1 MEEFYS
7 GRILVVTGHYGSGKT
22 EFSVSL
28 SMQLA
33 AQREKRAYQKL
44 ALVDLDIVNPY
55 FRSRE
60 QEEML
65 GQVGINVYGGAYG
78 GQITAEI
85 PELSAR
91 IRTPLQDAACQTI
104 LDVGG
109 NSAGALVISQFR
121 KYLDGA
127 EHYLVVNAN
136 RPETAEAEGA
146 IAHLREIEAVTKLPV
161 TGLVNNTHM
170 LRETTGEDIQKG
182 RRLCLEI
189 SQKTGIPL
197 KVSTYPEDLVDP
209 QTIQG
214 EEALLPLG
222 MYMRQSWLDH
232 PI

>member
-1 MEEFYS
+1 MVD

-28 SMQLA
+28 AMQLA
-33 AQREKRAYQKL
+33 REAPKRAYPKL
-44 ALVDLDIVNPY
+44 ALADLDIVNPY

-65 GQVGINVYGGAYG
+65 EKAGVRVYGGAYG
-78 GQITAEI
+78 GAITAEI

-91 IRTPLQDAACQTI
+91 IRAPLQDGECQTI

-109 NSAGALVISQFR
+109 NSAGALVLSQFR

-136 RPETAEAEGA
+136 RPETASAEGA
-146 IAHLREIEAVTKLPV
+146 ELHLKEIEAVTKLKI

-170 LRETTGEDIQKG
+170 LRETTKTDIEKG
-182 RRLCLEI
+182 RRLCRELEARTGVPLRI
-189 SQKTGIPL
+189 SC
-197 KVSTYPEDLVDP
+197 YPENLVDP
-209 QTIQG
+209 ADIPG
-214 EEALLPLG
+214 KEALLPLG
-222 MYMRQSWLDH
+222 LYMRQSWLDH